1 MRFQNA
7 PILKLFSKV
16 SVFINV
22 FGCFRVD
29 DRQKR
34 MKKFCVFKRKRRS
47 LVGALKKDASAKT
60 VVEFFYSLKKQK
72 LAVLQGVFFFRF
84 IMIVTR
90 IAESIHDHCPQLAL
104 SKRAGTSVGLNCSC
118 RYAITFI
125 LTSSRAKTQSFQNY
139 RFVVRRL
146 AYCVLFV
153 SSWLVSNAFKFLIS
167 FPSCQKFLLI
177 KEELGWSTSL
187 SYRFIMNSAIILLI
201 WTALGVFA
209 IPTAISATGLK
220 AGAHLITLR
229 HSELFHA
236 L

>member
-1 MRFQNA
+1 
-7 PILKLFSKV
+7 
-16 SVFINV
+16 
-22 FGCFRVD
+22 
-29 DRQKR
+29 
-34 MKKFCVFKRKRRS
+34 
-47 LVGALKKDASAKT
+47 
-60 VVEFFYSLKKQK
+60 
-72 LAVLQGVFFFRF
+72 
-84 IMIVTR
+84 MIVTR
-90 IAESIHDHCPQLAL
+90 IAESIHDYCPQLAL

-118 RYAITFI
+118 RYAMTYI

-139 RFVVRRL
+139 RFVAQRL
-146 AYCVLFV
+146 EYYEHT
-153 SSWLVSNAFKFLIS
+153 FKFLITEFS
-167 FPSCQKFLLI
+167 LLLEI
-177 KEELGWSTSL
+177 SVNKRRMSL

>member
-22 FGCFRVD
+22 FECFRVD
-29 DRQKR
+29 DRRKR

-47 LVGALKKDASAKT
+47 LVGALKKGASAKT
-60 VVEFFYSLKKQK
+60 VVEFPYSLKKTTVGR
-72 LAVLQGVFFFRF
+72 LIRCFFLRLM
-84 IMIVTR
+84 MIVTR
-90 IAESIHDHCPQLAL
+90 TAESIHDYCPQLTF

-118 RYAITFI
+118 RYAMTYI

-139 RFVVRRL
+139 RFVARRL
-146 AYCVLFV
+146 EYYEHT
-153 SSWLVSNAFKFLIS
+153 FKFLITEFS
-167 FPSCQKFLLI
+167 LLLEI
-177 KEELGWSTSL
+177 SVTKRRMSL

-220 AGAHLITLR
+220 AGTYLITLR
-229 HSELFHA
+229 HSKLFHA